1 MFRAYTVLQG
11 TRSFHSMP
19 AALRGVLFVAT
30 PLASS
35 LPARSLTSPAP
46 PHGCLRCRHLLL
58 PAARSVAFVRAHT
71 AAGMASSQPR
81 VVLHSYWKSSCAWRV
96 RIALNLLGI
105 DYEYKVRG
113 RRGFV
118 SLG

>member
-1 MFRAYTVLQG
+1 
-11 TRSFHSMP
+11 
-19 AALRGVLFVAT
+19 
-30 PLASS
+30 
-35 LPARSLTSPAP
+35 
-46 PHGCLRCRHLLL
+46 
-58 PAARSVAFVRAHT
+58 
-71 AAGMASSQPR
+71 MASSQPR